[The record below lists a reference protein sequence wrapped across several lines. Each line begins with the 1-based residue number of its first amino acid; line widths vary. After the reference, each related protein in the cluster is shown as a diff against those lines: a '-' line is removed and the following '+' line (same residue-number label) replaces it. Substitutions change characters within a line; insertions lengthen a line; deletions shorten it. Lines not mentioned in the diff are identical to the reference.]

1 MINTD
6 AGRQAFDE
14 KGVIIVPVT
23 KEMEPVNM
31 DKYLEVAIE
40 VGAEDVILSEKDN
53 GDKDEKN
60 IVLKVTNSLTLNTL
74 GEIFSRRH
82 FEIYIHVYFF
92 FFSGNRI

>member
-14 KGVIIVPVT
+14 KGVIVVPVT

-40 VGAEDVILSEKDN
+40 VGAEDVILSEEDN

-60 IVLKVTNSLTLNTL
+60 IVLKVNNSLTLSTL
-74 GEIFSRRH
+74 AEIFSRHH
-82 FEIYIHVYFF
+82 FEIFF
-92 FFSGNRI
+92 FFFLFFSGNRI